1 MFCLLIVVRVV
12 IGIIP
17 KKNKMTLKEGPEGER
32 IDSTALDPFFTTW
45 FRVQSKDVKRIRAGK
60 KVKFKDERM

>member
-1 MFCLLIVVRVV
+1 
-12 IGIIP
+12 
-17 KKNKMTLKEGPEGER
+17 MTLKEGPEGEN
-32 IDSTALDPFFTTW
+32 IESTALDPFFTTW

>member
-1 MFCLLIVVRVV
+1 
-12 IGIIP
+12 
-17 KKNKMTLKEGPEGER
+17 MTLKEGPEGEK

-45 FRVQSKDVKRIRAGK
+45 FRVQSKNVKRIRAGK